1 MARGAARQLG
11 TGQRPSTSCNDELA
25 VPLHIK
31 SRSQVWVRVGD
42 VSIQRQGMPRSVC
55 KSVSTKIH
63 LCGLVRPTKR
73 ERDERQ
79 GRSPGA
85 GRGME
90 ARRLEVGS
98 PSPRRLP
105 SHGVAEAPANRGP
118 WYSPSTSR
126 SSTPPQRSLRPQ
138 VEVPTL
144 YRTVRDRR
152 AFERRTDKTRACG
165 TGPVPIG
172 PRTRGYLV

>member
-1 MARGAARQLG
+1 MN
-11 TGQRPSTSCNDELA
+11 GQGGRKATRHRPKALTSCNDELA

-42 VSIQRQGMPRSVC
+42 VSIQREGMPRSVC

-118 WYSPSTSR
+118 WYSPSTSC
-126 SSTPPQRSLRPQ
+126 SSTPPNVLSYLKLRYLP
-138 VEVPTL
+138 
-144 YRTVRDRR
+144 Y
-152 AFERRTDKTRACG
+152 
-165 TGPVPIG
+165 TGQQMNWRP
-172 PRTRGYLV
+172 